1 MLIRNLRLTI
11 KRKIMLIKISV
22 ELRFN
27 FLLIFTGGVLLA
39 NFGIAITYEKFVT
52 LSLLLSIP
60 VCAGKYFCYIIHTG
74 TS

>member
-1 MLIRNLRLTI
+1 MLT
-11 KRKIMLIKISV
+11 KISV

-27 FLLIFTGGVLLA
+27 FLLMFTGGVLLA

-60 VCAGKYFCYIIHTG
+60 VCAGKYYYDIIYSG
-74 TS
+74 IS